1 MKDYFSGHAKHYA
14 SFRPVYPDELYNFI
28 LSHVARKANAWDCGT
43 GNGQVVRRLAE
54 HFDHVDASD
63 ISQKQIEQAP
73 NVENVQYH
81 VCPAEQTPFPD
92 NCFDLITV
100 AQALHWF
107 DLEKFYAEVTRV
119 AVDGA
124 IIAVWGYGLNTVNR
138 EIDELMIDF
147 YSNTT
152 GPYWDPAR
160 RLVENRYEGIPF
172 PFETI
177 SFPGFAI
184 TVAWT
189 LHDYIG
195 YLRTWSATQAYIKAN
210 SIDPTINLFE
220 RMKSFWNPDESRIVT
235 FPIFGKMGTIR
246 KR

>member
-14 SFRPVYPDELYNFI
+14 SFRPVYPDDLYAFI
-28 LSHVARKANAWDCGT
+28 LNHVTHKRNAWDCGT
-43 GNGQVVRRLAE
+43 GNGQVAHRLAE

-73 NVENVQYH
+73 KADNITYY
-81 VCPAEQTPFPD
+81 VCPAEQIPFQD
-92 NCFDLITV
+92 NRFDLITV

-107 DLEKFYAEVTRV
+107 DLEKFYAEVKRV

-124 IIAVWGYGLNTVNR
+124 VIAVWGYGLNTVNR
-138 EIDELMIDF
+138 DIDELTLDF

-160 RLVENRYEGIPF
+160 RLVENHYKDISF
-172 PFETI
+172 PFDTI
-177 SFPGFAI
+177 PFPGFAI
-184 TVAWT
+184 KVEWT

-210 SIDPTINLFE
+210 SIDPTIDLFE
-220 RMKSFWNPDESRIVT
+220 RMKSFWNPDETKTVT
-235 FPIFGKMGTIR
+235 FPVFGKAGAIS